1 MRFDPQRESWQNHI
15 LTQVCLFPAFTIF
28 LFYKTHKK
36 ALVKSIALELTSS
49 TQSFTCSTLAL
60 YTQVNWLAFSAS
72 VSTPFMWVVY
82 MRLKL
87 YINLAD
93 AQWIITTFP
102 FTWGL
107 TANYWPSRNKNSVFF
122 TRSPTFCPVTRY
134 YATKQRLLLQ
144 KHFVT
149 MVSIWPAMGM
159 FMFT

>member
-1 MRFDPQRESWQNHI
+1 MIWSTKRIVAESYIN
-15 LTQVCLFPAFTIF
+15 TQVCLFPAFTIF
-28 LFYKTHKK
+28 LSYKTNKK

-49 TQSFTCSTLAL
+49 TQSFICSTLAL

-72 VSTPFMWVVY
+72 VSTSFMWVVY

-107 TANYWPSRNKNSVFF
+107 PANYWSSRNKNSVFF
-122 TRSPTFCPVTRY
+122 THRPTFCPVTRY
-134 YATKQRLLLQ
+134 
-144 KHFVT
+144 
-149 MVSIWPAMGM
+149 
-159 FMFT
+159 